1 VPTTASA
8 FFRSPNFSTHSFA
21 MMAPAMG
28 LAIMSRNQAKGSF
41 SVKRTVYRS
50 VASTFAMEVN
60 MDTLLPLP
68 ARMYSNV

>member
-8 FFRSPNFSTHSFA
+8 FFRSPNFSTHSRA

-41 SVKRTVYRS
+41 NVKRAVYWS
-50 VASTFAMEVN
+50 VASILAMERYI
-60 MDTLLPLP
+60 DTLLPLS